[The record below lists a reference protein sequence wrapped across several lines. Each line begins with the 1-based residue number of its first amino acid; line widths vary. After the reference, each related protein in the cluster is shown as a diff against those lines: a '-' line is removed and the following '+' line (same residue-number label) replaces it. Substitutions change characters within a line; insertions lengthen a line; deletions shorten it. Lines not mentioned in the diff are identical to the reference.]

1 MISEK
6 PHKGVAV
13 GNGEQQS
20 HWKSVTF
27 NQYML
32 VDYKLYSKNIW
43 YLSLMVEVE
52 PQDVIE
58 TELPHLNSNVWNP
71 FLHTLLVISL

>member
-1 MISEK
+1 MLSEK

-32 VDYKLYSKNIW
+32 VDYKLYYKKHMIFESDGR
-43 YLSLMVEVE
+43 S
-52 PQDVIE
+52 
-58 TELPHLNSNVWNP
+58 
-71 FLHTLLVISL
+71 